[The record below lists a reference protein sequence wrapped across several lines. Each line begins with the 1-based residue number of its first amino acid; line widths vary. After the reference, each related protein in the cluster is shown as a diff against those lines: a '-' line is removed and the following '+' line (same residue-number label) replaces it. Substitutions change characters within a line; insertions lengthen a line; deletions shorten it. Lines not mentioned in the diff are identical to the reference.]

1 MGTVDNVVTY
11 FYSHGLEKTVTP
23 EGQRVR
29 NFMQQQPDCLKRI
42 LQLMLQLV
50 MTGEFNSTW
59 SISRPLMG
67 LILIHEND
75 FLQLKEQIVANQI
88 EEKRPKLRGYFD
100 DLMSGVEK
108 SLTTKNKDHFT
119 RNLYNFAQVAR
130 TLC

>member
-29 NFMQQQPDCLKRI
+29 NFMQQQPACLNKI

-50 MTGEFNSTW
+50 MSGEFNSTW

-75 FLQLKEQIVANQI
+75 FVALKEQIIASQI
-88 EEKRPKLRGYFD
+88 EEKRQKLRGFFD
-100 DLMSGVEK
+100 ELMAGVENNL
-108 SLTTKNKDHFT
+108 STKNKDHFT
-119 RNLYNFAQVAR
+119 RNLYNFAQVVR
-130 TLC
+130 TIN